1 MLVKPSG
8 MTTKLS
14 PRWSSSS
21 SSSGLVRASALASPL
36 YFFASASG
44 NPQERNR
51 VQDMYLDMGTIVAI
65 CILIVTQLAVLL
77 LTMRSAYR
85 WERHYWDVV
94 RLLKIERAQR

>member
-1 MLVKPSG
+1 
-8 MTTKLS
+8 
-14 PRWSSSS
+14 
-21 SSSGLVRASALASPL
+21 
-36 YFFASASG
+36 
-44 NPQERNR
+44 
-51 VQDMYLDMGTIVAI
+51 MYLDMGTIVAI